1 MNTDFLDQL
10 EGQLKVDKNA
20 ACRRVIERTLAMIK
34 KRRDSSFFVI
44 GIDLTG
50 RPLQLHGL
58 GELLPATPTD
68 RFVGAS
74 SFRQAA
80 SGGLSVPQKGH
91 SKSRS

>member
-58 GELLPATPTD
+58 GELLPATLTD
-68 RFVGAS
+68 RFVGVFAVVPAS
-74 SFRQAA
+74 RFRWIVCAA
-80 SGGLSVPQKGH
+80 EGTF
-91 SKSRS
+91 